1 MYILLRSILQFS
13 NVDHAVFSKDNE
25 GAKYQDATSHKGSSI
40 SPGNTYTYHW
50 FVPKRAAPG
59 PNDGPC
65 ITWAYYSSVDPIK
78 DTNSGLIGPLIT
90 CRKVSFLKN
99 ITYEKA

>member
-1 MYILLRSILQFS
+1 MYILPRNIQQSLNF
-13 NVDHAVFSKDNE
+13 AYAFFSKDNE
-25 GAKYQDATSHKGSSI
+25 GAKYQDATNHKGSSI
-40 SPGNTYTYHW
+40 SPGDTYTYHW

-90 CRKVSFLKN
+90 CRKVSF
-99 ITYEKA
+99 